1 MPSAETRPTLF
12 SDVLGAMVSSIA
24 QARQIADV
32 AAVNLAYA
40 YQRHELL
47 RGMAVPRLRFRS
59 IDVSLPVLIRQVHA
73 AKKPELD
80 SAQAIARRVAAEVQR
95 RAGLTAQKLRFEL
108 ETESPSQEQR
118 IAAERAALFWGKAS
132 DDDMASCFRKSVEQQ
147 LEQRVIQYFAL
158 GAESPAAGSEAAVR
172 AEAARA
178 ARSGV
183 KTVFRDILRAPEA
196 SVTEELPAVC
206 LDITAPLSP
215 ESSTTYRFSELK
227 RTSPYAKILEAAA
240 ALASDTCFRTSSTPA
255 ELEMVVCTD
264 DIKNTGGG
272 PDSVTRIRF
281 TLLEEGLEWVEDEQG
296 NRLITE

>member
-1 MPSAETRPTLF
+1 MPSAETSPTLF

-40 YQRHELL
+40 YQRHDLL
-47 RGMAVPRLRFRS
+47 KGMAVPRLRFRS

-80 SAQAIARRVAAEVQR
+80 EASAIARRVAAEVQR
-95 RAGLTAQKLRFEL
+95 RAGLAAQKLRFEL
-108 ETESPSQEQR
+108 ETENSSQEKR
-118 IAAERAALFWGKAS
+118 TAMEASATFWEKAAAEQTLPRLCSA
-132 DDDMASCFRKSVEQQ
+132 VESQ
-147 LEQRVIQYFAL
+147 LEQRVMRYFAID
-158 GAESPAAGSEAAVR
+158 AVSPASSSESAIR
-172 AEAARA
+172 AEVARA
-178 ARSGV
+178 VRSGV
-183 KTVFRDILRAPEA
+183 RMLFRDILRFT
-196 SVTEELPAVC
+196 TESPVDDHPGAYPDV
-206 LDITAPLSP
+206 IAPLAS
-215 ESSTTYRFSELK
+215 ETTAKLRFSELK
-227 RTSPYAKILEAAA
+227 YAPAYVKVLASAA
-240 ALASDTCFRTSSTPA
+240 ALASDTCFRTPSVPA

-296 NRLITE
+296 GRLITE